1 MIHPGNL
8 NLQDL
13 TTNEIE
19 NKIKQLNSMYFMTEN
34 QEVRQQMILL
44 LDSYK
49 IELEDRRM
57 AEAKRQAKNGK
68 NDLDGLINIS

>member
-19 NKIKQLNSMYFMTEN
+19 SKIKKLNSMYFMTEN
-34 QEVRQQMILL
+34 AEVRQQMILI

-49 IELEDRRM
+49 IELEERRL

>member
-1 MIHPGNL
+1 MHPGNL

-19 NKIKQLNSMYFMTEN
+19 NKIKKINSMYFMTEN

-44 LDSYK
+44 LDTYK
-49 IELEDRRM
+49 IELEERRI

>member
-19 NKIKQLNSMYFMTEN
+19 NKIKRLNSMYFMTEN

-49 IELEDRRM
+49 IALEERSM
-57 AEAKRQAKNGK
+57 AEVKRQPKNGK